1 MLVMEDIVR
10 GIDRGY
16 SCRRVFIVLYF
27 EQLNYAKY
35 SFLRDMDGT
44 CYLERVSSAVC
55 CKECV
60 RMR

>member
-1 MLVMEDIVR
+1 MLVVEGIVR
-10 GIDRGY
+10 GVDRGY
-16 SCRRVFIVLYF
+16 SCYT
-27 EQLNYAKY
+27 LNYAKY

-44 CYLERVSSAVC
+44 CYLEWVSSAVC